1 MRTTR
6 DFFRE
11 QAERSR
17 KLAARAEDAEVRA
30 HLISVAFSVSLMLR
44 SFANRPWALSACHG
58 GMRSRA
64 C

>member
-17 KLAARAEDAEVRA
+17 KLAARAEDAEIRA
-30 HLISVAFSVSLMLR
+30 HLISVAEQYDSL
-44 SFANRPWALSACHG
+44 AEKEKP
-58 GMRSRA
+58 
-64 C
+64 